1 MPLHLEHIYIK
12 GLKDPEREINLS
24 FSSEPI
30 TVIYGPNGCGK
41 TTFLKVLQ
49 ALLNGDVETLKKEKV
64 EKIELMY
71 QIPTENDTIRK
82 KLIFKNNKIDK
93 TNNSEI
99 LNTSSVF
106 LGEHRGMVNSIID
119 REGINWGFE
128 LLKNYTVDN
137 DKVRFS
143 KEVRETAETLF
154 EYIFDLLESN
164 ENHKKHKYY
173 DMLTIKEVGNFILS
187 EYQEGFNLRKKQ
199 VENAWFET
207 IENGIEIEE
216 NENEPFMLPNDF
228 KERLNEK
235 KNFLQQALAVQ
246 EKESK
251 LTKRLLEYLETGDEK
266 LTKNSKLFRALLL
279 NILEK
284 AESEN
289 LHLEAL
295 ETLEKLMTDHL
306 YGGKKLIINEKEVY
320 IFAGIDKEGNEK
332 RHSIEDL
339 SSGERNLLSIFTTL
353 LIEGRKH
360 QFIIIDEPE
369 ISLSLDWQRI
379 FLPLIHRFS
388 RDTQIIVASHSP
400 SISHGNTQYLVEL
413 T

>member
-1 MPLHLEHIYIK
+1 MPFHLEHIYIK

-24 FSSEPI
+24 FSTEPI

-93 TNNSEI
+93 TNNNEI

-106 LGEHRGMVNSIID
+106 LGEHRGMVNSINTEQIA
-119 REGINWGFE
+119 RNF
-128 LLKNYTVDN
+128 YTLRHHTVGN
-137 DKVRFS
+137 NKVRFP
-143 KEVRETAETLF
+143 KGVREDVADGF
-154 EYIFDLLESN
+154 DYILNQLKFN
-164 ENHKKHKYY
+164 ENKKKHKYY

-216 NENEPFMLPNDF
+216 NENEPFMLPTDF

-332 RHSIEDL
+332 RHSIKDL

-369 ISLSLDWQRI
+369 ISLSLNWQRI

-413 T
+413 K

>member
-12 GLKDPEREINLS
+12 GLKDPEREINLT

-49 ALLNGDVETLKKEKV
+49 ALLNGDSKTLKRENV
-64 EKIELMY
+64 SNMELTY
-71 QIPTENDTIRK
+71 QIVTEEDTITK
-82 KLIFKNNKIDK
+82 KLIFKKNQIYKRGNN
-93 TNNSEI
+93 EI
-99 LNTSSVF
+99 LNTTSVF
-106 LGEHRGMVNSIID
+106 LGEHRGMVSSV
-119 REGINWGFE
+119 INKEE
-128 LLKNYTVDN
+128 LNINLFLLRYFTIDN
-137 DKVRFS
+137 DRVRFP
-143 KEVRETAETLF
+143 KEIRGEAE
-154 EYIFDLLESN
+154 ICFDNIDELLESN
-164 ENHKKHKYY
+164 KEQKKHKYY
-173 DMLTIKEVGNFILS
+173 DMLTIREVGNFILS

-216 NENEPFMLPNDF
+216 NENELFMLPNDF

-235 KNFLQQALAVQ
+235 KNFLQQALDVQ

-251 LTKRLLEYLETGDEK
+251 LTKRLLEYLETGNEK
-266 LTKNSKLFRALLL
+266 LTQNSKLFRALLL

-295 ETLEKLMTDHL
+295 ETLEKLMQDHL
-306 YGGKKLIINEKEVY
+306 YGGKRLIITEDEVY
-320 IFAGIDKEGNEK
+320 IHAGIDKEGKEK
-332 RHSIEDL
+332 RHSLEDL

-369 ISLSLDWQRI
+369 ISLSLNWQRI

-413 T
+413 K

>member
-12 GLKDPEREINLS
+12 GLKDPEREINLT

-49 ALLNGDVETLKKEKV
+49 ALLNGDKNTLKRENV
-64 EKIELMY
+64 SNMELTY
-71 QIPTENDTIRK
+71 QIITEEDTITK
-82 KLIFKNNKIDK
+82 KLIFTNNRVYK
-93 TNNSEI
+93 TNNKEI
-99 LNTSSVF
+99 LNTTSVF
-106 LGEHRGMVNSIID
+106 LGEHRGIVNPTVDIEDIKLNIKTLEELTLNNERVRFPKNI
-119 REGINWGFE
+119 RETVEWGFD
-128 LLKNYTVDN
+128 YT
-137 DKVRFS
+137 
-143 KEVRETAETLF
+143 L
-154 EYIFDLLESN
+154 DLLESN
-164 ENHKKHKYY
+164 ENQKKHKYY
-173 DMLTIKEVGNFILS
+173 DMLTIKEVGKFILS

-216 NENEPFMLPNDF
+216 NENELFMLPNDF

-235 KNFLQQALAVQ
+235 KNFLQQALAIQ

-251 LTKRLLEYLETGDEK
+251 LTKRLLEYLETGNEK
-266 LTKNSKLFRALLL
+266 LTQNSKLFRALLL

-295 ETLEKLMTDHL
+295 ETLEKLMQDHL
-306 YGGKKLIINEKEVY
+306 YGGKRLIINEDEVY
-320 IFAGIDKEGNEK
+320 IHAGIDKEGKEK
-332 RHSIEDL
+332 RHSLEDL

-369 ISLSLDWQRI
+369 ISLSLNWQRI

-413 T
+413 K

>member
-12 GLKDPEREINLS
+12 GLKDPEREINLT

-64 EKIELMY
+64 EKMELTY

-106 LGEHRGMVNSIID
+106 LGEHRGMVNSIDTERIESNIQTL
-119 REGINWGFE
+119 RE
-128 LLKNYTVDN
+128 YTVDN
-137 DKVRFS
+137 ENVQFP
-143 KEVRETAETLF
+143 KEVRDITEMF
-154 EYIFDLLESN
+154 FDYTFALLASN

-216 NENEPFMLPNDF
+216 NEKEQFMLPNDF

-295 ETLEKLMTDHL
+295 ETLEKLVTDYL

-369 ISLSLDWQRI
+369 ISLSLNWQRI